1 MSKLG
6 TLYRIKKYRYMLQI
20 NKYIYNLKCLI
31 LQHII
36 KDDVIEE
43 YSIDKDLLH
52 DYYNEEPEW
61 SNDRD

>member
-1 MSKLG
+1 
-6 TLYRIKKYRYMLQI
+6 MLQI